1 MDKKTLALMAVAVI
15 YWFFPDVMPGLQIAD
30 LLVTVICALLSR
42 NGKEKKEEQRMDI
55 EDKNRAQ

>member
-15 YWFFPDVMPGLQIAD
+15 YWLFPDVMPGLPIDD

-42 NGKEKKEEQRMDI
+42 NGKEKKEEQKMEI